1 MASVHFSVPRSLF
14 ESIMAATNSD
24 GSNPDMTALLNM
36 MGRHELTPQRMARSL
51 RSSQFVIEDIPC
63 AHESPAEHTERPNRG
78 VKTCSRCRLVF
89 YCSEVSSYL
98 FVIRAWD

>member
-1 MASVHFSVPRSLF
+1 
-14 ESIMAATNSD
+14 MAATNSD

-36 MGRHELTPQRMARSL
+36 IERHELTPQHMARSF
-51 RSSQFVIEDIPC
+51 RSSEFVIKDILC
-63 AHESPAEHTERPNRG
+63 AHESPAEHIERPNRG

-89 YCSEVSSYL
+89 YCFEVSSYL